1 MIAIVLAV
9 AGLTAMVDW
18 WSVATRN
25 HSVETVAKPLVMI
38 WLIIAALIIDAD
50 PTSARPWIVAGLV
63 AGLAGDI
70 FLLPNVDRFLAGLG
84 AFLVGHV
91 LYIGGLIQIRDGW
104 ELFIIGVVA
113 GVALLSVI
121 GRPIVMAVRGTSYFI
136 PVTVYI
142 GAVGALVV
150 VGIATGR
157 WVLAAGAVSFAL
169 SDALLGSDRFVTPA
183 PNHRV
188 YVHVLYQ
195 LGQAGLVIGL
205 SATFA

>member
-1 MIAIVLAV
+1 MIAIVLAA

-25 HSVETVAKPLVMI
+25 YRVETIAKPLVMI

-70 FLLPNVDRFLAGLG
+70 FLLPNFDRFLAGLG

-104 ELFIIGVVA
+104 VLFVIGAVA
-113 GVALLSVI
+113 GVALLAVI
-121 GRPIVMAVRGTSYFI
+121 GRPIVLAVRGTSYFV
-136 PVTVYI
+136 PVTIYI

-183 PNHRV
+183 PNRRV